1 MTTDPPDDRETRI
14 DQAIAERQEARDA
27 GQNFDDEAWL
37 HRHPDLVSELEE
49 FLGNETRLTA
59 HVTAALPL
67 AGGEFGRY
75 RLRESL
81 GRGSMG
87 IVYRADDLRT
97 GQVVALKLLVGFVI
111 SDEVSLDRFERE
123 ARLVA
128 GLDQPG
134 IVPLLESGVLAGIP
148 YLAMPLIDGL
158 DLSQLIRRLRSGGG
172 EPVPVLMADA
182 STRVRSIAVIGL
194 QAARALAHA
203 HGQGVVHRD
212 IKPSNLLMDRE
223 GRVFLTD
230 FGIAR
235 QANEPNRTTTVNQ
248 PGTYRYMA
256 PEHFDSTHDR
266 PVNATRGD
274 IYALGLTLYEL
285 LTLRPAF
292 AAGSTFR
299 LIQDI
304 QTKTPPRP
312 HKLNASIPR
321 DLERIILKA
330 IEKEPD
336 DRYPSAEALA
346 ADLERFLAGERPR
359 ATRVPLHHRVRSW
372 VRRHPGGT
380 LSMAGLILAALIAV
394 AVVQSLSA
402 SESRFGQLLL
412 EIQQSRAEPRMTGW
426 SVRGW
431 ERVKEAATIRRD
443 ARLRDQAA
451 ALLVGLDAREVW
463 RELDHGGTS
472 VAFDAEAGRVLLGGN
487 EPTASQDGRARI
499 LDRATGRVLHVSEQ
513 AGPGPVTFTGDGRP
527 LQLVARQGSWLLWDV
542 AKQAAVAEG
551 HVSGVRPEPLAL
563 SPDGSRLAATTEDT
577 VFVWSVSDPSRPLLQ
592 AAGRAT
598 VLAFSPDGRWLA
610 IGDQDG
616 GIRVAEIKGPRPP
629 VVLSGPTNAVHALC
643 FGRAPRPGHARRF
656 PWLLA
661 AGYDGGR
668 LVVWDVAAQA
678 PQSFFHGSFYDVTAL
693 SFAPDGMTLA
703 SGGRYETALWDI
715 ATGRQLLTLHEP
727 DFLRGLAYS
736 RDGRWLA
743 ATSRV
748 AFGPAVRLLWEIEA
762 GRGLHLLRG
771 LSAPVEL
778 VVVSPDGRRIAALSQ
793 EWQVAVW
800 DVGGPGCDRLLW
812 VFDGPH
818 GFIADHAALAFRPDG
833 RQLAVATGR
842 EARLWDLDSGEVVR
856 SWPLPPGQR
865 DALAFPAM
873 DKLVLSRAER
883 EEGPD
888 VTPGTSVPRQ
898 GRIRN
903 LLAAD
908 SSQPMALIPDLSSPF
923 GGASASPDGSLL
935 VVLGTVA
942 GKNGVDQALV
952 AIDSKTDTRL
962 WSIHLPPSFIFEF
975 PVIDP
980 TGTMLSLEAQA
991 RTGLAS
997 KSRSVLIDLREGTWL
1012 QELPGRALCIGALG
1026 SLWVQSQP
1034 RTRGS
1039 PERDHRLALRQG
1051 FTRVLLQLATDD
1063 PVLVDTRAVTFDR
1076 QGHRLIWGLVEGT
1089 VLVCDLET
1097 VRKRLAQ
1104 LGLGY

>member
-1 MTTDPPDDRETRI
+1 MNIDPLDDRETRI
-14 DQAIAERQEARDA
+14 NQAIAERQEARDA
-27 GQNFDDEAWL
+27 GQNFDDAAWV
-37 HRHPDLVSELEE
+37 HRHPDLVSELKA
-49 FLGNETRLTA
+49 FLENETRLTA
-59 HVTAALPL
+59 LVTAALPL

-87 IVYRADDLRT
+87 IVYRADDHRT
-97 GQVVALKLLVGFVI
+97 GQAVALKLLVGLMV
-111 SDEVSLDRFERE
+111 SDAVSMERFERE

-128 GLDQPG
+128 ELDHPG
-134 IVPLLESGVLAGIP
+134 IVRLLESGVLAGIP
-148 YLAMPLIDGL
+148 YLAMPLIDGV
-158 DLSQLIRRLRSGGG
+158 DLSQLVRRLRSGGA
-172 EPVPVLMADA
+172 EPVPALMADA
-182 STRVRSIAVIGL
+182 STHSRSIALIGL

-256 PEHFDSTHDR
+256 PERFDSTDDR
-266 PVNATRGD
+266 PAQATGCD

-312 HKLNASIPR
+312 RKLNPSIPR
-321 DLERIILKA
+321 DLERIILKT
-330 IEKEPD
+330 IEKEPG
-336 DRYPSAEALA
+336 DRYPSAAALA
-346 ADLERFLAGERPR
+346 SDLERFLAGERPR
-359 ATRVPLHHRVRSW
+359 SARVPLRHRLRSW
-372 VRRHPGGT
+372 VRRRPIET
-380 LSMAGLILAALIAV
+380 LSVAGLVLAALV
-394 AVVQSLSA
+394 AVVIIQSLAA

-412 EIQQSRAEPRMTGW
+412 EIQQSRAGPRVTGW
-426 SVRGW
+426 SDRGW
-431 ERVKEAATIRRD
+431 ERVKEATAIRRD

-451 ALLVGLDAREVW
+451 ALLVGLDARAVW

-472 VAFDAEAGRVLLGGN
+472 VAFDAVASRVLMGGH

-499 LDRATGRVLHVSEQ
+499 LDRATGRVLHISEQ
-513 AGPGPVTFTGDGRP
+513 AGAGPVTFTGGGRP
-527 LQLVARQGSWLLWDV
+527 LQLIARQGGWLLWDV
-542 AKQAAVAEG
+542 AKQAVVAQG
-551 HVSGVRPEPLAL
+551 PVSGVRPEPLAL
-563 SPDGSRLAATTEDT
+563 TLDGSRLAATTGDT
-577 VFVWSVSDPSRPLLQ
+577 VFVWSSSDPSRPLLQ
-592 AAGRAT
+592 AAGPAT

-616 GIRVAEIKGPRPP
+616 GIRIREIEGTRPP

-643 FGRAPRPGHARRF
+643 FGRTSRPDHGHRC

-661 AGYDGGR
+661 AGYGGGR
-668 LVVWDVAAQA
+668 LVIWDVAAQA
-678 PQSFFHGSFYDVTAL
+678 PRSFCHGSLYDVTAL

-703 SGGRYETALWDI
+703 SGGRDEATLWDI
-715 ATGRQLLTLHEP
+715 ATGRQLLSLPWP

-736 RDGRWLA
+736 NDGRWLA
-743 ATSRV
+743 AACGV
-748 AFGPAVRLLWEIEA
+748 GFGPAARYLWEIEA
-762 GRGLHLLRG
+762 GRGFQSLRE
-771 LSAPVEL
+771 LSAPAEL
-778 VVVSPDGRRIAALSQ
+778 VVASPDGRRIAALSQ

-800 DVGGPGCDRLLW
+800 EVGGPHCVQLLW

-818 GFIADHAALAFRPDG
+818 GFTADNAALAFRPDG

-842 EARLWDLDSGEVVR
+842 EARLWNLDAGEVVR
-856 SWPLPPGQR
+856 SWPLPPGLR
-865 DALAFPAM
+865 DAFAFPTM
-873 DKLVLSRAER
+873 DRLLLFRAER
-883 EEGPD
+883 DEGPD
-888 VTPGTSVPRQ
+888 LTPGTPLPEQ

-908 SSQPMALIPDLSSPF
+908 PAQPMALVSDLSSPF
-923 GGASASPDGSLL
+923 EGVSASPDGSLL
-935 VVLGTVA
+935 VVLGSVA
-942 GKNGVDQALV
+942 GTNKVDQALV
-952 AIDSKTDTRL
+952 GIDVTTGTRL
-962 WSIHLPPSFIFEF
+962 WSDHLPSSFVFGD
-975 PVIDP
+975 PVFDP
-980 TGTMLSLEAQA
+980 TGTILSLRSHL

-997 KSRSVLIDLREGTWL
+997 KSRSDLIDLRERTWL
-1012 QELPGRALCIGALG
+1012 QELPGRAQCIGPRG
-1026 SLWVQSQP
+1026 SLWVESQP
-1034 RTRGS
+1034 QIWGSSQRDCRLGLHQGPTR
-1039 PERDHRLALRQG
+1039 E
-1051 FTRVLLQLATDD
+1051 LLQLAIDD
-1063 PVLVDTRAVTFDR
+1063 PVLIQTRAVTFDR
-1076 QGHRLIWGLVEGT
+1076 QGRRLIWGLVEGT
-1089 VLVCDLET
+1089 VLVSDLET